1 MGFHFGF
8 GLEGES
14 LLCEGLAGL
23 PDDDVSW
30 VVAGIGSEEEDDWGL
45 GERKR
50 LACTLNGGPASP
62 QPLFR
67 ALDVAR
73 EARVRCFGRLGE
85 GWRVASSS
93 SEDRTMGCLRA
104 ARGFPMPHH
113 IQERV

>member
-14 LLCEGLAGL
+14 LLCEGLASLRG
-23 PDDDVSW
+23 DDVSW
-30 VVAGIGSEEEDDWGL
+30 VVAGIGSEEDDDWGL
-45 GERKR
+45 GERER
-50 LACTLNGGPASP
+50 LACSLNSGPASP
-62 QPLFR
+62 QPLFWG
-67 ALDVAR
+67 LDVAR
-73 EARVRCFGRLGE
+73 EVRVRCFGRLGE
-85 GWRVASSS
+85 DWRVTSSS